1 MGRRTGSVYTCQR
14 RYRHHSRNAPNLYLD
29 FAYNK
34 HPQEPGLYWGG
45 WVNERNT
52 YDLLP
57 YDVYRSVRMGMR
69 GDVMD
74 WDKANHKPDG
84 VRSKNSSLPKAGNT

>member
-1 MGRRTGSVYTCQR
+1 MPDLPLIADTVGEWGGEQVPYILANAGIDIILC
-14 RYRHHSRNAPNLYLD
+14 NAPNLYLD

-57 YDVYRSVRMGMR
+57 LRR
-69 GDVMD
+69 
-74 WDKANHKPDG
+74 
-84 VRSKNSSLPKAGNT
+84 LPLRTHGHARRCHGLGQSQP